1 MSKKRAK
8 SGGSAGV
15 SRWDSGIVQAPFE
28 EENWKASITF
38 IVGQRLEDYEHTK
51 VLCTAVHSGLR
62 KLFSVISKDL
72 LSQEVQELGNA
83 KTKKPKDVPAF
94 SEICE
99 AVKPHLDNNEDVPMP
114 LLAKLLKWKLLAIKQ
129 KDMKRREDER
139 KAADGKDGKD
149 KKGGKDK
156 RARSKSPVKGKGKN
170 KSPEIPSPKKE
181 SKLKK
186 RGEEEDNNKYIDD
199 EPDDGPEHYVVIE
212 GFDRAPLLALLCD
225 LGVNV
230 DSIIK
235 VGSEDYE
242 RFARLKAQEEEEE
255 EEEKPPEVV
264 EAERVKREKA
274 VQRLETFWQQ
284 HEPLLRSAPKESKL
298 HDIARLAY
306 TVKSKIIPE
315 DMEDNELR
323 TEFGTALFED
333 IACMMYDL
341 LDSKRQFLNYL
352 DNMKLIQIP
361 SASKPAMPPAMSEV
375 HSGAS
380 LTTSGA
386 GALTAGAP
394 TDLQG
399 LGGLEQKPPL
409 PEVDMRYYSEL
420 MDSLPHESVS
430 VPIIMH
436 CMLEQITATEEDKLP
451 PSEKAQTPRDDGL
464 DPSLAAH
471 IEGMTA
477 KLHMSAKEKENIDN
491 SFNSL
496 ASKTSPST
504 VNGANNGTPHFYRY
518 GDAIA
523 RRLHHLRALNGFNPL
538 EAELAMMDYIPV
550 AKLREF
556 PRPCPA
562 VLKQRAA
569 RLQELLQHCASG
581 AVDQAEVDHAFRQFV
596 FESLK
601 LRGTDADGLVLR
613 SETEDSKVIWDDPY
627 PLFVSKED
635 DSTRQGQTIE
645 IPIPLAVIDANQL
658 PSDKPCSKPGSAKS
672 TQSDQTS
679 GGILKNE
686 PAASKSRQ
694 GSASSAKSARS
705 TVHFEKDASGKPV
718 LPAAKEAQPASS
730 SQPTSEN
737 SLSLEL
743 PGAAKSQRS
752 RPGSAGSIIG
762 VQDIGE
768 RQQRNLDEWRYAEYL
783 EPSVLLQVLQEA
795 REVYPYMDTYYHKR
809 DHSLLVV
816 LHNPMG
822 PNLMNHEPWST
833 KLHSNVGFRNYMEHV
848 ADYVKDWT
856 AEEEDKYQAEVRR
869 KELEAMRAAAAA
881 TPSPSVS
888 RPSSGKSRARSG
900 SPKKSRSKSP
910 KGKRSVSPTHSVDN
924 LDPNSGSFMR
934 PNSMKAWKL
943 EQDKIREEEEKKRL
957 EKEKKG
963 RPRSRS
969 RSGSPKKEDREKKD
983 DKKDKRAVSPSK
995 ESGRNSK
1002 KGTKGDKGGAGAEE
1016 EKGEEGPTE
1025 EPKEPERE
1033 YPFVGYDVGND
1044 LIHASGFVTTL
1055 LPCDGGQIRTEKTEF
1070 VDGPTF
1076 VKTSVLKDGHMFVI
1090 HMLNPRAVSE
1100 DELAPKT
1107 SPEEAMVEKAE
1118 HETQEKDQAP
1128 VAKETNLLKDLMDED
1143 GADSLASEALSIKSG
1158 SMSGSQYAESRDGD
1172 SPTKGV
1178 TQQQQD
1184 APLDSTK
1191 APEPAEEKPGPVS
1204 SFGSFTATL
1213 SDGMVFALS
1222 NYGSKGVPFG
1232 AEPKQE
1238 VEIYVPP
1245 PNSPSPPPTISSPKG
1260 TRAGSG
1266 KKGKKQQQ
1274 QQQQQEAERQA
1285 QLQLEQQQKEEEER
1299 KRRAMEEALK
1309 KAQEPKEPPFQQ
1321 LFVSCPDGLH
1331 VNYLLE
1337 KDAGVVMADSKST
1350 GRLLVRQCYP
1360 YKTSGR
1366 QECESARQVPAMQE
1380 RSRLI
1385 TSDGSVIKMMKDGNV
1400 QVLFAD
1406 GAVSVSQGPSSRHSS
1421 LSRAHSREPSPQR
1434 GGSAISTQ
1442 VSDAAVKKGSV
1453 RGPPSKSGTAVAG
1466 EKPADDLPDPGA
1478 TEDPGAISEWVT
1490 TARDGAR
1497 IGTRAD
1503 GSTYELKAC
1512 MMYSATDPMT
1522 YEVMSTRE
1530 DRVVILQRPD
1540 GSRII
1545 DHNEGT
1551 RITTY
1556 YNRVELV
1563 DDFDEH
1569 AETGEE
1575 PSPRFKLVK
1584 HYKVECPGY
1593 ATVIFNSEDS
1603 LATTIFGSGT
1613 EIISIPNGS
1622 YEVLHH
1628 EGGRVTVKSEGT
1640 VEYIP
1645 AVARDH
1651 RESKAYTMRHQNPLV
1666 FEMQDL
1672 YGNCFVVRS
1681 TGETKV
1687 VRSASCNEDMDEMG
1701 VNKDYCHHLPK
1712 FFVINE
1718 DGSGV
1723 ELLRGEDI
1731 EGYLEQASLDPNTA
1745 ILTDPLPDHPDV
1757 NGITVMRPYMTGLSK
1772 AWLTTLDEP
1781 NIVPPNL
1788 CSRDF
1793 ARFPPRELK
1802 HPGPKFGTDVG
1813 KGLAV
1818 GSRLPVLRSPPVPVC
1833 PSKLEIRQ
1841 FIEYKPISEE
1851 LRQKMRLGLEA
1862 YAKEM
1867 QSKDQQWAE
1876 QELKE
1881 PRDEAEKVKA
1891 GELLASILA
1900 QDEQDVAAPMDSA
1913 ADNAPQQVSK
1923 SVIST
1928 TKPRAVTSGEEA
1940 KALYEKAT
1948 APAPQRPLPKPKNK
1962 YTQEDWDR
1970 VKRELA
1976 EELTLRKALRNHEV
1990 PPYFQSAGGESFLLS
2005 QAASAGAGSK
2015 APDMEVLTKDLAQA
2029 TRQGEGGT
2037 QPPRTAFSLPST
2049 PSESPASQQQA
2060 GPDSSRQSDPSEST
2074 SPRKQ
2079 PSPSNPT
2086 ISVPISSSSPADVRP
2101 TNPTPAHAGGQ
2112 GTPTP
2117 LRPNNPTPAHASQQQ
2132 EPTARP
2138 GNPTPGGNTDNAN
2151 NQNAVL
2157 PSETPSSYASFPN
2170 HPSTIPEHADEGA
2183 YTDRSGYTDGNSVSG
2198 NNQDEGRHS
2207 SSQPDGN
2214 GTGMEG
2220 DAGIPSANSDLVLT
2234 KSLLVDVNGEP
2245 RKESVRLPA
2254 AILGQKPGMV
2264 PNEHFQ
2270 VLEDPVRRKVNT
2282 SSIAGAEAKGIAPL
2296 SKMRGFELVP
2306 GEVHFGT
2313 LREGCTYAFSVHLK
2327 NCGIDTCRYKV
2338 KQPPP
2343 ATGLQVVYT
2352 PGPVSA
2358 GMKAVLELQLYAIA
2372 VGVTGD
2378 SGQGSIGHHVEIITE
2393 MEQLYLPVTANIL
2406 TANEYDERCH
2416 TQGTPRVSAGVRL
2429 ISARPPSREGI
2440 IRPRK
2445 TQQPGTTL
2453 EADSQLVQ

>member
-28 EENWKASITF
+28 EENWKASIAF
-38 IVGQRLEDYEHTK
+38 IVGKRLEDYEYTQF
-51 VLCTAVHSGLR
+51 LCSAVHSGLR
-62 KLFSVISKDL
+62 KLFSVISKGL
-72 LSQEVQELGNA
+72 LFQEVQELGNA
-83 KTKKPKDVPAF
+83 KVKKPKDAAAF

-99 AVKPHLDNNEDVPMP
+99 AVKPHLDNNEDVPLP

-129 KDMKRREDER
+129 KDMKRRDDD
-139 KAADGKDGKD
+139 KKSTDGKDGKD

-156 RARSKSPVKGKGKN
+156 RARSKSPAKGKGKN

-186 RGEEEDNNKYIDD
+186 RGEEEDDNKYIDD
-199 EPDDGPEHYVVIE
+199 EPDDGPQHYVIIE
-212 GFDRAPLLALLCD
+212 GFDLAPLLALLSD

-235 VGSEDYE
+235 VGSEDYQRFE
-242 RFARLKAQEEEEE
+242 RRKAQEEEEE
-255 EEEKPPEVV
+255 EERPPEVL
-264 EAERVKREKA
+264 EAEKLKREKA
-274 VQRLETFWQQ
+274 VQRLETFWNQ
-284 HEPLLRSAPKESKL
+284 HEPLLRSAPRDSKL
-298 HDIARLAY
+298 HDLARLTY
-306 TVKSKIIPE
+306 TVKEKIIPD

-341 LDSKRQFLNYL
+341 LDSKRQFLNYM

-361 SASKPAMPPAMSEV
+361 SASGPAMPPAMSEV
-375 HSGAS
+375 QSGAS

-386 GALTAGAP
+386 GALAAGAP
-394 TDLQG
+394 ADAQG
-399 LGGLEQKPPL
+399 LGVAAEQKLLP
-409 PEVDMRYYSEL
+409 PEVDMRYYTEL
-420 MDSLPHESVS
+420 MDSVPHESVS
-430 VPIIMH
+430 MPIIMH
-436 CMLEQITATEEDKLP
+436 CMLEQITATEEDMLP

-471 IEGMTA
+471 IEGMTS
-477 KLHMSAKEKENIDN
+477 KLHMSAKEKEDLE
-491 SFNSL
+491 NSL
-496 ASKTSPST
+496 NSRSSKSSPAT
-504 VNGANNGTPHFYRY
+504 INGVNNTPYFYRC
-518 GDAIA
+518 GDDIA
-523 RRLHHLRALNGFNPL
+523 RRLHHLRPLNGFNPS

-556 PRPCPA
+556 PRPCQA

-601 LRGTDADGLVLR
+601 LRGTDADGQILA
-613 SETEDSKVIWDDPY
+613 SETKDTKVIWDDPY
-627 PLFVSKED
+627 PLFVSRGED
-635 DSTRQGQTIE
+635 DTKLEQPFE
-645 IPIPLAVIDANQL
+645 IAVPAAVADANQVSSDE
-658 PSDKPCSKPGSAKS
+658 PSSKPGSAKS
-672 TQSDQTS
+672 THSDQT
-679 GGILKNE
+679 GTGILKNE
-686 PAASKSRQ
+686 PAGPKSRQ
-694 GSASSAKSARS
+694 GSASSARSARS
-705 TVHFEKDASGKPV
+705 TVHFEKDASGNPI
-718 LPAAKEAQPASS
+718 LPAVKDPQQSS
-730 SQPTSEN
+730 SQPPSEN

-743 PGAAKSQRS
+743 PGAPKGQRS
-752 RPGSAGSIIG
+752 RPGSASSAIG

-768 RQQRNLDEWRYAEYL
+768 KPERNLDEWRYAEYL
-783 EPSVLLQVLQEA
+783 EPSVLLQVLQDA

-816 LHNPMG
+816 MHNPVG
-822 PNLMNHEPWST
+822 PDLKNHEPWSA

-848 ADYVKDWT
+848 ADHIKDWT
-856 AEEEDKYQAEVRR
+856 AEEEEKYQAEVRR
-869 KELEAMRAAAAA
+869 KEEEAMRAAAS

-888 RPSSGKSRARSG
+888 RPSSGKSRVRSG

-924 LDPNSGSFMR
+924 LDPNSSSFMR
-934 PNSMKAWKL
+934 PNSMKAWKV
-943 EQDKIREEEEKKRL
+943 EQDKIREEEEKKRT

-969 RSGSPKKEDREKKD
+969 RSGSPKKEDKEKKD
-983 DKKDKRAVSPSK
+983 DKKDKRAASPSK

-1002 KGTKGDKGGAGAEE
+1002 KGTKGDKGGAGGA
-1016 EKGEEGPTE
+1016 GEEGEKADEGVTE

-1033 YPFVGYDVGND
+1033 YPFVGYNVGND

-1055 LPCDGGQIRTEKTEF
+1055 FPCDGGQIRTEKTEF
-1070 VDGPTF
+1070 IDGPSF
-1076 VKTSVLKDGHMFVI
+1076 VKTSVLKDGHVFVI
-1090 HMLNPRAVSE
+1090 HLLNPRPISE
-1100 DELAPKT
+1100 DELTAKT
-1107 SPEEAMVEKAE
+1107 SPEEGVVEKAE
-1118 HETQEKDQAP
+1118 HETQEKDEAP
-1128 VAKETNLLKDLMDED
+1128 VAKEASLLQDLMDED
-1143 GADSLASEALSIKSG
+1143 GADSLASEAISVKSG
-1158 SMSGSQYAESRDGD
+1158 SISGSQYADSRDGD

-1178 TQQQQD
+1178 GQMQRD
-1184 APLDSTK
+1184 APLDDSK
-1191 APEPAEEKPGPVS
+1191 APEPAEEKPKPIS

-1222 NYGSKGVPFG
+1222 NYGSKGTPFG

-1245 PNSPSPPPTISSPKG
+1245 PTSPSPPPTISSPKG

-1274 QQQQQEAERQA
+1274 QQQQEAEKQA
-1285 QLQLEQQQKEEEER
+1285 QLQLEQQQREEEER
-1299 KRRAMEEALK
+1299 KRAMEQAMK
-1309 KAQEPKEPPFQQ
+1309 KSKEPEEPPFQQ

-1337 KDAGVVMADSKST
+1337 KDAGVVMSDPGSA
-1350 GRLLVRQCYP
+1350 GLLLVRQSYP
-1360 YKTSGR
+1360 YKTSGK

-1380 RSRLI
+1380 KSRLI
-1385 TSDGSVIKMMKDGNV
+1385 TSDGSVIKMMKDGTV

-1406 GAVSVSQGPSSRHSS
+1406 GAVSISQGPSSGQSFS
-1421 LSRAHSREPSPQR
+1421 PAHSRDPSPQR

-1442 VSDAAVKKGSV
+1442 VSEAATKKGSV
-1453 RGPPSKSGTAVAG
+1453 RGAPSKSGTAMGG
-1466 EKPADDLPDPGA
+1466 EKPEDLQDVSA
-1478 TEDPGAISEWVT
+1478 TEDPGVISEWVT
-1490 TARDGAR
+1490 TAKDGVR

-1503 GSTYELKAC
+1503 GSMYELKAC

-1522 YEVMSTRE
+1522 YEVMNTRE
-1530 DRVVILQRPD
+1530 DRVVILLRPD
-1540 GSRII
+1540 GSRIV

-1556 YNRVELV
+1556 YNRVELAA
-1563 DDFDEH
+1563 DHEEH

-1575 PSPRFKLVK
+1575 PTPRFKLVR

-1622 YEVLHH
+1622 YEVLHQ
-1628 EGGRVTVKSEGT
+1628 EGGRVTVKSDGM

-1645 AVARDH
+1645 GVEG
-1651 RESKAYTMRHQNPLV
+1651 REPKTYVMRHQNPIV
-1666 FEMQDL
+1666 FETDDPV
-1672 YGNCFVVRS
+1672 GNRFTVRS
-1681 TGETKV
+1681 TGETEVKKASTCDEDKV
-1687 VRSASCNEDMDEMG
+1687 EMG
-1701 VNKDYCHHLPK
+1701 VVQECHQHLPR

-1731 EGYLEQASLDPNTA
+1731 EGYLERANLDPNTA
-1745 ILTDPLPDHPDV
+1745 ILWDPLADHPDV
-1757 NGITVMRPYMTGLSK
+1757 NGITVMRPYTTSPSK
-1772 AWLTTLDEP
+1772 VWLMSLDEP

-1788 CSRDF
+1788 RSRDF
-1793 ARFPPRELK
+1793 AKFPARELK
-1802 HPGPKFGTDVG
+1802 HPGPKFGTNVG

-1818 GSRLPVLRSPPVPVC
+1818 GSRTSKPRALPIPKC
-1833 PSKLEIRQ
+1833 PSELEIRQ
-1841 FIEYKPISEE
+1841 FVEYKPISEE
-1851 LRQKMRLGLEA
+1851 LRQKMRAGLEA
-1862 YAKEM
+1862 YANEM
-1867 QSKDQQWAE
+1867 QIKDQQWAE

-1881 PRDEAEKVKA
+1881 PRDEAERVKA

-1900 QDEQDVAAPMDSA
+1900 QDERDLVAQTDAATDTVPQEVTKTAASA
-1913 ADNAPQQVSK
+1913 
-1923 SVIST
+1923 
-1928 TKPRAVTSGEEA
+1928 TKPRAVTSSDEA

-1948 APAPQRPLPKPKNK
+1948 APAPLPPQPKPKNK
-1962 YTQEDWDR
+1962 YVQEDWDKVR
-1970 VKRELA
+1970 RDLA
-1976 EELTLRKALRNHEV
+1976 EEQNLRKALRNHEV
-1990 PPYFQSAGGESFLLS
+1990 PPYFQSEWGESFLVT
-2005 QAASAGAGSK
+2005 QAAAAGSK
-2015 APDMEVLTKDLAQA
+2015 GPDMDGLTKDLAEA
-2029 TRQGEGGT
+2029 TRQGDGQGT
-2037 QPPRTAFSLPST
+2037 SFSLPST

-2060 GPDSSRQSDPSEST
+2060 APDSSRQSEPSESA
-2074 SPRKQ
+2074 SPQKQ
-2079 PSPSNPT
+2079 PSPVNPT
-2086 ISVPISSSSPADVRP
+2086 INVPITSSSPADVRP

-2132 EPTARP
+2132 GPTARP
-2138 GNPTPGGNTDNAN
+2138 GNPTPGGSNDNNAN
-2151 NQNAVL
+2151 SQNAML

-2170 HPSTIPEHADEGA
+2170 HPSTIPEHAEEGA
-2183 YTDRSGYTDGNSVSG
+2183 YTDRSGYTDRNSV
-2198 NNQDEGRHS
+2198 NQQEGRRS
-2207 SSQPDGN
+2207 SSQANGDGMA
-2214 GTGMEG
+2214 GADG
-2220 DAGIPSANSDLVLT
+2220 DDGIPSANSDLILT

-2270 VLEDPVRRKVNT
+2270 VLEDPVRRKVYT

-2296 SKMRGFELVP
+2296 SKMRGFEVVP

-2313 LREGCTYAFSVHLK
+2313 LREGCTYAFSVNLK

-2393 MEQLYLPVTANIL
+2393 MEQLFLPVTANIL
-2406 TANEYDERCH
+2406 TAHEYDERCR
-2416 TQGTPRVSAGVRL
+2416 TQGTPRVAAGVRM

-2445 TQQPGTTL
+2445 TQQPGATL